1 MSCISPGS
9 VFDAAFSAAF
19 TGMLHRGCANSQRGE
34 DIGVDNRR
42 YVRRRVS
49 GLSIE
54 AHSHGPGLQV
64 RLRPPGR
71 WIFLPA
77 RGIWRRASRR
87 GEAGL
92 AHRRRDRSFDR
103 TATVRCE
110 GNRPLSGRVKM
121 DDARQRAFHG
131 RRFDR
136 PRRMPRARSNR
147 LQSRA
152 SANARSPAA
161 ARAPSRS
168 SGRRFST
175 TIGTGRSS
183 PVSARAIEAT
193 RRRWSGAFGGREA
206 RREIRR
212 ESEPGCGR
220 RRLAAAGAR
229 TCGALPLTARRFWRR
244 NWPTRRR
251 RSR

>member
-9 VFDAAFSAAF
+9 VFGAAFSAAF

-54 AHSHGPGLQV
+54 AHSYGPRLQV

-103 TATVRCE
+103 TATVRRE
-110 GNRPLSGRVKM
+110 GNRPLSGQVKM
-121 DDARQRAFHG
+121 DDARQPLRATNVL
-131 RRFDR
+131 RR
-136 PRRMPRARSNR
+136 A
-147 LQSRA
+147 
-152 SANARSPAA
+152 
-161 ARAPSRS
+161 
-168 SGRRFST
+168 
-175 TIGTGRSS
+175 
-183 PVSARAIEAT
+183 V
-193 RRRWSGAFGGREA
+193 
-206 RREIRR
+206 
-212 ESEPGCGR
+212 R
-220 RRLAAAGAR
+220 RRLSGGPSPAVSLHPPGLVVVRLHLLAVAYAAHHGLAGPA
-229 TCGALPLTARRFWRR
+229 TGRRQ
-244 NWPTRRR
+244 
-251 RSR
+251 